1 MSSPCRGRVIHCSC
15 VQVVAPPHLRHCY
28 SERLALMPGSYF
40 VNDYKQAHMDVLD
53 GANLPSRT
61 EVALRPCFRSETKQ
75 TLDEGLHGLYKN
87 RS

>member
-1 MSSPCRGRVIHCSC
+1 M
-15 VQVVAPPHLRHCY
+15 VAPPHLRHCY

-61 EVALRPCFRSETKQ
+61 EVGADFFPRVLEHRA
-75 TLDEGLHGLYKN
+75 
-87 RS
+87 